1 MAKTVIICYM
11 IHTDVCEI
19 TEDHELPKTS
29 KLDIC
34 FGDPLTSAIIMSA
47 VQFGGMPIYLKDH
60 LLLATPSS
68 QIVIKCKICSQCK
81 AWNANT
87 SLRYHFQ
94 VVCDGKYQ

>member
-1 MAKTVIICYM
+1 M

-19 TEDHELPKTS
+19 TEDHMSYQKPLMKKTS

>member
-1 MAKTVIICYM
+1 M
-11 IHTDVCEI
+11 IYTDVCEI
-19 TEDHELPKTS
+19 TEDHMSYQKRLMKKKNP

-34 FGDPLTSAIIMSA
+34 FGDPLISAIIMSA

-94 VVCDGKYQ
+94 IVRDGKYQ